1 MNANKI
7 VRAGGLGIGG
17 IVFSTV
23 WGILMVIPLY
33 LWTNILN
40 SGIEIIINTI
50 ALPLGAL
57 TIGAIYFKYTDRGMD
72 YIDIDQPTPKQI
84 LFIALGVVFLL
95 TIGVIISVVTTILGV
110 SGSEHQIYKLA
121 TTEGSGVSTTTVLVL
136 IPLSILFVGPA
147 EEFMFRGL
155 VQKSLYEDH
164 SKNESIMIASVF
176 FSAIHIFAYFTAGL
190 EQALI
195 SLTTILILSVFLGYM
210 YAKTENL
217 LVPALIHGCYNAA
230 LFALLYLELIG
241 AFTMPT

>member
-1 MNANKI
+1 
-7 VRAGGLGIGG
+7 
-17 IVFSTV
+17 
-23 WGILMVIPLY
+23 
-33 LWTNILN
+33 
-40 SGIEIIINTI
+40 
-50 ALPLGAL
+50 
-57 TIGAIYFKYTDRGMD
+57 
-72 YIDIDQPTPKQI
+72 
-84 LFIALGVVFLL
+84 
-95 TIGVIISVVTTILGV
+95 
-110 SGSEHQIYKLA
+110 
-121 TTEGSGVSTTTVLVL
+121 
-136 IPLSILFVGPA
+136 
-147 EEFMFRGL
+147 MFRGL